1 MDNAKRSSLS
11 PSAQKV
17 QDLLLARGF
26 ACRVLEFVE
35 STRTSAEAAERVGC
49 TLGQIAKSLIFRGLK
64 TNKPV
69 LILTSGINRVNE
81 GVMGRIA
88 GEPIGRAEAEFVRA
102 VSGFAIG
109 GVPPIGH
116 LQPMETYIDQDLLQY
131 KTIWSAAGT
140 PNAVFELT
148 PADLQKMTGGKVV
161 KVK

>member
-17 QDLLLARGF
+17 QDLLLALGYD
-26 ACRVLEFVE
+26 CRVLEFVE

-64 TNKPV
+64 TKKPV
-69 LILTSGINRVNE
+69 LILTSGVNRVNE
-81 GVMGRIA
+81 GVMGRVA

-116 LQPMETYIDQDLLQY
+116 LQPMETYLDQDLLQY